1 MSFTTQSTG
10 TTSGTIG
17 TPSTTAANAAQN
29 SMPINQDQFLQM
41 LMAELKN
48 QNPMNPNS
56 SDPMQFISQL
66 AQFTSVEQQ
75 TYTAESTQTMA
86 AGQNNATAIALIG
99 HTVDYTDPTTQAP
112 ASGVVK
118 SVEFT
123 SSGPTLTINGTSGIS
138 ASAVNQVS

>member
-1 MSFTTQSTG
+1 MSFTTQSTTG
-10 TTSGTIG
+10 TTGTQ
-17 TPSTTAANAAQN
+17 TTAAASAQK

-56 SDPMQFISQL
+56 SDPMQFVTEL

-75 TYTAESTQTMA
+75 TYTAESTQTIA
-86 AGQNNATAIALIG
+86 SGQNNATAIALIG
-99 HTVDYTDPTTQAP
+99 HNVNYTDPTTQSP
-112 ASGVVK
+112 ATGVVQA
-118 SVEFT
+118 VTFT

>member
-1 MSFTTQSTG
+1 MSINTQSTTG
-10 TTSGTIG
+10 TTGTNG
-17 TPSTTAANAAQN
+17 TTAATAAHK

-56 SDPMQFISQL
+56 SDPMQFVTEL

-86 AGQNNATAIALIG
+86 ANQNTASAVALIG
-99 HTVDYTDPTTQAP
+99 HTVTYTDPTTQATVT
-112 ASGVVK
+112 GKVQ
-118 SVEFT
+118 SVEVT
-123 SSGPTLTINGTSGIS
+123 SSGPTLTVDGTSGIPS
-138 ASAVNQVS
+138 SAVSEIS

>member
-1 MSFTTQSTG
+1 MSINTQSTTG
-10 TTSGTIG
+10 TTGTQ
-17 TPSTTAANAAQN
+17 TTAAASAQK

-56 SDPMQFISQL
+56 SDPMQFVTEL

-75 TYTAESTQTMA
+75 TYTAESTQTIA
-86 AGQNNATAIALIG
+86 SGQNNATAIALIG
-99 HTVDYTDPTTQAP
+99 HNVNYTDPTTQSP
-112 ASGVVK
+112 ATGVVQA
-118 SVEFT
+118 VTFT